1 MKTKLL
7 IILCVMIFA
16 GAVMVGPVAAVDAKS
31 PITGNISS
39 YIALTVTGTGI
50 SNWPLALGPTP
61 NVNTSN
67 VTLLLVCNYPGWTIS
82 ALDAM
87 DTVTNVKPVGSVGRM
102 AESNAIGEY
111 VAPNYYLETPMKI
124 LGTTHPSNVQYTA
137 STEKSLT
144 GSPQL
149 IYTGD
154 IAATG
159 VGTFS
164 DMPIKVTQ
172 LVTTN
177 DAVLASGEL
186 YKIIVTF
193 TALIP

>member
-7 IILCVMIFA
+7 IILCTMIFA

-61 NVNTSN
+61 NVNTSD

-87 DTVTNVKPVGSVGRM
+87 DTAGRAKPAGSEGKM
-102 AESNAIGEY
+102 AESSGGNYIL
-111 VAPNYYLETPMKI
+111 PDYYLETPMSI
-124 LGTTHPSNVQYTA
+124 LGTTSATHYTA
-137 STEKSLT
+137 DTEKSLT

-149 IYTGD
+149 IYTGVN
-154 IAATG
+154 AATG

-164 DMPIKVTQ
+164 NMPIQVSQ
-172 LVTTN
+172 IVTTN